1 MQGDDGGISSAG
13 KSASNREDALVQLL
27 QEVRDALKSNTV
39 NSNLSY
45 TANSVVSSVIG
56 PDESASKVSS
66 TIIAQAALSG
76 ESAVYD
82 NLQAPERDCLN
93 FKMPGS
99 GNMVAHSSIRSNVM
113 RTPEGKSI
121 QFHPNLF
128 DPSRT

>member
-1 MQGDDGGISSAG
+1 M
-13 KSASNREDALVQLL
+13 KLL

-39 NSNLSY
+39 NPNLSY
-45 TANSVVSSVIG
+45 TANSAVSSVIG

-82 NLQAPERDCLN
+82 NIQAPERDCLN

-99 GNMVAHSSIRSNVM
+99 GNMMANSSIRSNVM

-128 DPSRT
+128 HS